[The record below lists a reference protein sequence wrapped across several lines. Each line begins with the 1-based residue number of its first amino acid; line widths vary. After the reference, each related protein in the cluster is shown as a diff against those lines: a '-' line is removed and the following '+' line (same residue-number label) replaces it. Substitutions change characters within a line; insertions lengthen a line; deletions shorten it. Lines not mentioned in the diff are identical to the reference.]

1 MAKKKEQNP
10 TGFDELYNVYGNPD
24 ETEEVTDIDEQLEQ
38 NMPTIEDKVNEEAP
52 ATKEGTED
60 SKKNDDDTTVGST
73 DDSDIPEDVLNR
85 MNNTSPNTE
94 DTTDTEEHEDVS
106 EEEITEANQV
116 STLFD
121 AIGESMGWNMA
132 EIDDNEKPVTV
143 DELTYYLQEVVKQ
156 NSIPD
161 YGDDRVRQLDEYV
174 KNGGKFEDFYQK
186 QQQAI
191 SIDNLD
197 MDDEANQKAVVR
209 ELLQRSGYTEDQ
221 INNKINRYLDADM
234 LVEESEDA
242 LERLKHI
249 RENEIEQQRLQQEQ
263 IAKQQEENSRK
274 FFDDVTSTINQL
286 TNIRG
291 IPIPKE
297 DRKSLLDYIFKVDQN
312 GETQYQKDFNE
323 NLAKNLIESAY
334 FTMKADQFISN
345 AKKTGETSAAEKL
358 RKMLRHTTKN
368 HSSYNVNEKQK
379 SVIDLASGLF

>member
-1 MAKKKEQNP
+1 
-10 TGFDELYNVYGNPD
+10 
-24 ETEEVTDIDEQLEQ
+24 
-38 NMPTIEDKVNEEAP
+38 
-52 ATKEGTED
+52 
-60 SKKNDDDTTVGST
+60 
-73 DDSDIPEDVLNR
+73 
-85 MNNTSPNTE
+85 
-94 DTTDTEEHEDVS
+94 
-106 EEEITEANQV
+106 
-116 STLFD
+116 
-121 AIGESMGWNMA
+121 
-132 EIDDNEKPVTV
+132 
-143 DELTYYLQEVVKQ
+143 
-156 NSIPD
+156 
-161 YGDDRVRQLDEYV
+161 
-174 KNGGKFEDFYQK
+174 
-186 QQQAI
+186 
-191 SIDNLD
+191 

-297 DRKSLLDYIFKVDQN
+297 DRKYLLDYIFKVDQN